1 MGTYCLECPDR
12 IDIKPK
18 RTRMKGDICA
28 DCVIRTGRPNP
39 PRQLET
45 KETNRR
51 IAGMEATAYHLPTTV
66 EKNAAYITGKAAF
79 DAEFRGI
86 SEVYPERKVTIS
98 VVVHSDSSS
107 VSFNKECCDGSLVGG
122 KKKSGYRKFKIVR
135 LDFKHGIDCWRGL
148 WTDKRQTLS
157 VHQGSEVFFSDNRYL
172 AEHVE
177 EKLHLHVQSL
187 ELFDEKITLLQSR
200 VGNGG
205 CMSAGPFRVGV
216 RFIVHEEDGSLPLP
230 RAIFRDDIPEGMPN
244 FNYVV
249 EPVNVI
255 SGDDGN
261 NLVENRHDVVEPAKP
276 RAVKRKVSE

>member
-1 MGTYCLECPDR
+1 
-12 IDIKPK
+12 
-18 RTRMKGDICA
+18 
-28 DCVIRTGRPNP
+28 
-39 PRQLET
+39 
-45 KETNRR
+45 
-51 IAGMEATAYHLPTTV
+51 MEATAYHLPTTV
-66 EKNAAYITGKAAF
+66 EKNATYITGKAAF

-122 KKKSGYRKFKIVR
+122 KKKSGHRKFKIVR
-135 LDFKHGIDCWRGL
+135 LDFKHGIACWRGL
-148 WTDKRQTLS
+148 RTDECRALG

-187 ELFDEKITLLQSR
+187 ESSDEKITLLQSR

-230 RAIFRDDIPEGMPN
+230 RAIFRDAIPPGMPN
-244 FNYVV
+244 F
-249 EPVNVI
+249 
-255 SGDDGN
+255 
-261 NLVENRHDVVEPAKP
+261 HDVVDTAKP
-276 RAVKRKVSE
+276 RAGKRKVSD